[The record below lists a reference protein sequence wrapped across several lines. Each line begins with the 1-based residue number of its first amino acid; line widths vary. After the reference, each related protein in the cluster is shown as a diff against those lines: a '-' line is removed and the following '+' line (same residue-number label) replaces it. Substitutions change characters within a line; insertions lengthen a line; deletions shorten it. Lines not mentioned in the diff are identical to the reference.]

1 MPPLTDSNSEI
12 DGHSESEWSSENE
25 DDDRVAD
32 VPAGVPDIDLTES
45 DGIIEEFLSNVDSDS
60 SAGPAKVLEVAGDW
74 ESSDDE
80 GEESW
85 QNTMDS
91 GINFGAYS
99 TMKSC
104 FLAREATM
112 MGKALI
118 DCGATESLGGI
129 VALEN
134 LARLNAK
141 KYGTSKMRIDR
152 NDRPTY
158 TFGNGE
164 SATVDGRAT
173 FEVEAAGS
181 PGTIDFHGIDA
192 KGVPM
197 LLSSQALKKMGA
209 VINFENGQA
218 KFLKLHP
225 EMIVQ
230 LETSSTGHWLLDL
243 SEDIYA
249 KEVPPDAARLNGDQG

>member
-1 MPPLTDSNSEI
+1 M
-12 DGHSESEWSSENE
+12 
-25 DDDRVAD
+25 
-32 VPAGVPDIDLTES
+32 
-45 DGIIEEFLSNVDSDS
+45 
-60 SAGPAKVLEVAGDW
+60 
-74 ESSDDE
+74 
-80 GEESW
+80 
-85 QNTMDS
+85 
-91 GINFGAYS
+91 
-99 TMKSC
+99 
-104 FLAREATM
+104 
-112 MGKALI
+112 I

-129 VALEN
+129 VALEK

-152 NDRPTY
+152 TDRPTY

-164 SATVDGRAT
+164 SARVDGRAT

-225 EMIVQ
+225 EKIVQ
-230 LETSSTGHWLLDL
+230 LEKSSTGHWLLDL